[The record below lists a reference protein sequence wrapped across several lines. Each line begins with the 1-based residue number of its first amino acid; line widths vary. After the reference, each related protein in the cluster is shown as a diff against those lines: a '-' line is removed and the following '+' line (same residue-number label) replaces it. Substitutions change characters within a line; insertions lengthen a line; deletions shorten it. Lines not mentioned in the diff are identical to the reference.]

1 MNSLKLCRIADF
13 DDIFYATKESQGY
26 DNAVSAIKY
35 VLFDDDS
42 MFKDRTPASN
52 KYIYISNS
60 NNARKKAML
69 MQQADLGHIMI
80 KYCMASFGLRNKDF
94 TITEDEFL
102 IDRKRI
108 ERLDLSAYEMIE
120 AVAYAATGDV
130 DLAYNFLFNN
140 KKLLLEVVQNMIEDR
155 YISDLKETIDNFSGI
170 INCDEMDT
178 DLKYTFYDT
187 YIHLDNTFEE
197 IKRNDINYV
206 I

>member
-42 MFKDRTPASN
+42 MFKDCTPASN

-69 MQQADLGHIMI
+69 MQQADLGHIMV

-130 DLAYNFLFNN
+130 DLAYNFLFHN

>member
-42 MFKDRTPASN
+42 MFKDHTPASN

-130 DLAYNFLFNN
+130 DLAYNFLFHN

-187 YIHLDNTFEE
+187 YNHLDNTFEE

>member
-130 DLAYNFLFNN
+130 DLAYNFLFHN

>member
-1 MNSLKLCRIADF
+1 MNNLKLCRIADF

-42 MFKDRTPASN
+42 MFKDHTPASN

-69 MQQADLGHIMI
+69 MQQADLEHIMI

-130 DLAYNFLFNN
+130 DLAYNFLFHN

>member
-42 MFKDRTPASN
+42 MFKDHTPASN

-69 MQQADLGHIMI
+69 MQQADLGQIMI

-130 DLAYNFLFNN
+130 DLAYNFLFHN

>member
-42 MFKDRTPASN
+42 MFKDHTPASN

-130 DLAYNFLFNN
+130 DLAYNFLFHN